1 MQYKVY
7 LISEASPEIGLGHW
21 MRVNA
26 IYEMLCHDFDT
37 TFILQP
43 SQRNFLMNHI
53 GENLPII
60 WEQEKETWNRFNQL
74 PPSAVVFFDGYK
86 FGFEFQKKL
95 GSFQFKSIII
105 DDFAIGRFCSNAVI
119 NHADILAEAYLKKAK
134 TKVYTGFNYLMLR
147 KTFFYPSNLIQ
158 PTDFSLLICF
168 GGSNS
173 TNLKSLI
180 RTIESIEGLDTI
192 DVITN
197 QQGYLDLTQMKV
209 NKDIKIFKNLS
220 SEEVKQ
226 KIQTSEIVL
235 CQSSTFALECF
246 VLNKKIIIVKTEE
259 NQKLIYQ
266 SLNKQENV
274 RGIPNIES
282 ITQNLLSELIFEL
295 NQIKAPQ
302 RKFIYPRQK
311 LKQLIQDL

>member
-1 MQYKVY
+1 MQNKVY

-21 MRVNA
+21 MRTFA

-37 TFILQP
+37 KFIMQP
-43 SQRNFLMNHI
+43 SQRIFLLDHI
-53 GENLPII
+53 EENLPII
-60 WEQEKETWNRFNQL
+60 WEQEKETWNRFHQL
-74 PPSAVVFFDGYK
+74 TPNAVVFFDGYK
-86 FGFEFQKKL
+86 FGYEFQKKL

-105 DDFAIGRFCSNAVI
+105 DDFAIGKFCSSAVI
-119 NHADILAEAYLKKAK
+119 NHADILAEAYHKKAE
-134 TKVYTGFNYLMLR
+134 TKVYTGFDFLMLR
-147 KTFFYPSNLIQ
+147 KTFFYPSNLI
-158 PTDFSLLICF
+158 PRTDFSLLICF

-173 TNLKSLI
+173 TNLRALI
-180 RTIESIEGLDTI
+180 RTIESIKGLDTI
-192 DVITN
+192 AVITN
-197 QQGYLDLTQMKV
+197 QQGYSDLTQMKV
-209 NKDIKIFKNLS
+209 KKDIKIFKNLN
-220 SEEVKQ
+220 SEEVKH

-259 NQKLIYQ
+259 NQNLIYQ
-266 SLNKQENV
+266 SLNNRENV
-274 RGIPNIES
+274 RGIPKIES

-295 NQIKAPQ
+295 NQIKVPV